1 MVVQPLGTS
10 TQSLAQPT
18 AGSTQAADRSA
29 QAVAA
34 VSQPQTTV
42 PVPSS
47 EELKRA
53 ADAINKALE
62 RSDHNLR
69 FSVDEGTGITVVK
82 VVDANTG
89 DLIRQ
94 IPSDEVIAVSRSIDR
109 LQGILLKHK
118 A

>member
-1 MVVQPLGTS
+1 MVIQPLGTS

-18 AGSTQAADRSA
+18 TGSTQGADRPA
-29 QAVAA
+29 EAVAA
-34 VSQPQTTV
+34 VSQPRADG
-42 PVPSS
+42 PAPSS
-47 EELKRA
+47 RELKNA

-89 DLIRQ
+89 ELIRQ
-94 IPSDEVIAVSRSIDR
+94 IPSDEVIAISR
-109 LQGILLKHK
+109 
-118 A
+118 